1 MVIQHI
7 YMFPV
12 EYKTKQKLSELLGIS
27 VKQQRLM
34 DNKKIGK
41 G

>member
-12 EYKTKQKLSELLGIS
+12 EYKEKQQLSHLLGIS
-27 VKQQRLM
+27 IQGQRLM
-34 DNKKIGK
+34 DSRKIGK